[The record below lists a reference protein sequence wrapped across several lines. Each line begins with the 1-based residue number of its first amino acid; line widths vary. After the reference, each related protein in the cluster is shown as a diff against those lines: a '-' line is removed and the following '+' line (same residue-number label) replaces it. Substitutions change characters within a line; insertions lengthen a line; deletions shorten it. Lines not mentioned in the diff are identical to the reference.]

1 MTFRKCATDY
11 FSFLIA
17 PSLRHVLK
25 RHASDKQGNADTH
38 CDEPTVRLCI
48 HGLHQRQRYEPTKI
62 AMHAKIIT
70 TKPSAAPLM
79 CVSKCHPTPHRY
91 AIRFQPVATTGTTGP
106 RSNALI
112 KKWGHFGSL
121 LWFSVLGNKTG
132 TCTLALS
139 RRWPAMPI
147 A

>member
-1 MTFRKCATDY
+1 
-11 FSFLIA
+11 
-17 PSLRHVLK
+17 
-25 RHASDKQGNADTH
+25 
-38 CDEPTVRLCI
+38 VRLCI
-48 HGLHQRQRYEPTKI
+48 HGLHHRQRYEPTKI

-132 TCTLALS
+132 TCTLAQS
-139 RRWPAMPI
+139 RRQRI
-147 A
+147 AAVDKLACVGPVDAIAHTSLTSVSEKRRRIANIAVRPPLS